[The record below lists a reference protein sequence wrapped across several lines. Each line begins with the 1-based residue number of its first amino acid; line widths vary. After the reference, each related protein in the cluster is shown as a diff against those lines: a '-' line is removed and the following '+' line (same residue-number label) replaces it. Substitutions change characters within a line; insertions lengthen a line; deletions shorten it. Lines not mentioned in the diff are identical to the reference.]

1 MGGRGDERRVRPA
14 ARAEADARPRDDGG
28 DGSALV
34 LAATDPAQPYGAA
47 LPGPKRRDDERKRPA
62 RAAGAYVVLVGA
74 EPVLYVERGGK
85 GMQTLADARDPRL
98 RTAFEALAAFV
109 RAGRIKKLDLEKAD
123 GEAVVG
129 SDLEP
134 LLVELGFRVS
144 PRRLTLTA

>member
-1 MGGRGDERRVRPA
+1 
-14 ARAEADARPRDDGG
+14 
-28 DGSALV
+28 

-47 LPGPKRRDDERKRPA
+47 LPWPKRRDDERKRPA
-62 RAAGAYVVLVGA
+62 RAAGAYVVLVDA

-85 GMQTLADARDPRL
+85 GVQTLVPDGDERIATSFD
-98 RTAFEALAAFV
+98 ALAAFV
-109 RAGRIKKLDLEKAD
+109 RAGRIKKLDLEKVD
-123 GEAVVG
+123 GANVVG